1 MSGTFKQIEDM
12 AKNIDVEPRFAIR
25 SITTQA
31 AKSIYYFP
39 IICSQTVSPNTASMI
54 AKNLEHSYMT
64 FVQAC
69 FALTPAVAVK
79 GDKINVEEYLKQ
91 FHQNV
96 GIKSANELFLTLKE
110 SVEEYKMF
118 PNEVLNESVSSKDA
132 SKILSNIGKGWTVDS
147 AVKDATRLTK
157 AEKKE
162 LFNINHARRTTAQD
176 AKKLNS
182 MAPSVCNV
190 EVTFLL
196 HGEPIQT
203 KVPVGVKT
211 LVHPCDAEEL
221 SGQIMDSVAGRGV
234 FHNIVKYTTGEVLS
248 LKDILFG
255 ISKMKKNISK
265 SSKSTVAKWFDIVD
279 HRKRLN
285 KLSMPFLGKKP
296 FLPNL
301 TINISME
308 DVDTIQRLIG
318 YNLLTDTYRAS
329 KFITD
334 NFLLAFVITDDAT
347 ETAYILYDGHS
358 DYEEY
363 PYNSLKRDNEKVN
376 DEINAM
382 IKGLGVGIKMS

>member
-1 MSGTFKQIEDM
+1 MDTFKQIEQI
-12 AKNIDVEPRFAIR
+12 AKTVDVEPRFAIR

-39 IICSQTVSPNTASMI
+39 ILCSETVAPSTATMI
-54 AKNLEHSYMT
+54 SKSLEHSYMS

-69 FALTPAVAVK
+69 FALTPAVVVK

-110 SVEEYKMF
+110 SIEEYKMF
-118 PNEVLNESVSSKDA
+118 PNEVLNEAVSSKDA
-132 SKILSNIGKGWTVDS
+132 TKILDDITKGYTVDTAIKNHS
-147 AVKDATRLTK
+147 YNGIKQHNKLQSVKK
-157 AEKKE
+157 
-162 LFNINHARRTTAQD
+162 RTSAQD
-176 AKKLNS
+176 AKKINA

-190 EVTFLL
+190 QVTFLL
-196 HGEPIQT
+196 HNNKIETSI
-203 KVPVGVKT
+203 PVGVKT
-211 LVHPCDAEEL
+211 LVHPVNPEEL
-221 SGQIMDSVAGRGV
+221 SEQIMDSVAGKGV
-234 FHNIVKYTTGEVLS
+234 LHSIVKYTTGELMS

-265 SSKSTVAKWFDIVD
+265 SNNSVVAKYFDIVE

-285 KLSMPFLGKKP
+285 KLSMPFLGKKS

-301 TINISME
+301 TINISMD

-329 KFITD
+329 KFIKD

-347 ETAYILYDGHS
+347 ETAYVLYDGHS

-363 PYNSLKRDNEKVN
+363 PYNSLKRENEKVN

-382 IKGLGVGIKMS
+382 IKGLGMGIKMS